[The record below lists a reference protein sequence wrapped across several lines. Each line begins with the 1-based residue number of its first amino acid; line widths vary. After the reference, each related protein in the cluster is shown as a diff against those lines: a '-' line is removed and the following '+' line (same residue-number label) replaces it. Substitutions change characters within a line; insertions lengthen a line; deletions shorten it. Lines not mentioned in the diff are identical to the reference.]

1 MNTEQTS
8 PVSWSLE
15 VSSLGRADFPPTWQ
29 QRARVL
35 LDYQQHVL
43 NLSQLFPVSCHGHC
57 YQKIWLLLQED
68 LGTQIQKRNSAFIS
82 LTTCWICSCCCCF
95 LCLHWR
101 FTISNHNKFALF
113 SLNQAALSNNV
124 QDVRVPGIQLD
135 AFSCIWI
142 KVKQNAKLISRN
154 VSAKKVS
161 HSPFK

>member
-1 MNTEQTS
+1 MKNTDF
-8 PVSWSLE
+8 SLFLFLRNLYGSKLHYPGCNE
-15 VSSLGRADFPPTWQ
+15 HRANQSCILILQVSSLGRADFPPTWQ

-68 LGTQIQKRNSAFIS
+68 LGTQIQKRSAFIS

-124 QDVRVPGIQLD
+124 QDVRVPGI
-135 AFSCIWI
+135 
-142 KVKQNAKLISRN
+142 
-154 VSAKKVS
+154 
-161 HSPFK
+161 